1 MPTLIEDIFGL
12 NQPQTTPLQDTLA
25 RLREGFIGRQ
35 EAGPPTRFG
44 ETSVS
49 GGAFPATDP
58 RAQFVSELLQPP
70 TYRAGIQSALKM
82 LEEQRLAEQSQ
93 RDLAAEQSQQQRI
106 MAQRNKAFSGL
117 DVSGRPAIAALI
129 EGSKLPGKQG
139 DEFAKQLAQELGG
152 FTLSDTQTRYTPFG
166 ERIAGLEEDQIP
178 AKEIRAS
185 ESTLGARF
193 KTDTRAFSD
202 ETDAM
207 AKIRALGF
215 NASPTAATDNSLIF
229 QYARLQSPGIVTKD
243 DFEEA
248 RKTGGL
254 PASVVNFMNQMV
266 DGKLP
271 DNVRAQ
277 LIQAAAL
284 QYKGVSDIYDLR
296 EKGFRS
302 LAKDRGLDPN
312 KVVGSGRVKAKYEDL
327 LNIDPRTNLLVTPPP
342 PPGTVIRQVK

>member
-1 MPTLIEDIFGL
+1 MPINFNIDLSARRRQQQALAELEKQRQAMESLTGQLLG
-12 NQPQTTPLQDTLA
+12 TPT
-25 RLREGFIGRQ
+25 E
-35 EAGPPTRFG
+35 GPPTATGLQSRMG
-44 ETSVS
+44 GMLPGGPMADLVETQLTS
-49 GGAFPATDP
+49 GVPALQQGGLGS
-58 RAQFVSELLQPP
+58 AQALLEQ
-70 TYRAGIQSALKM
+70 
-82 LEEQRLAEQSQ
+82 QRLNQLDQSRIKQ
-93 RDLAAEQSQQQRI
+93 ITSATSRLDLA
-106 MAQRNKAFSGL
+106 N
-117 DVSGRPAIAALI
+117 RPAISSLVELA
-129 EGSKLPGKQG
+129 KLPGTQG
-139 DEFAKQLAQELGG
+139 EEAAKQLVQELGG
-152 FTLSDTQTRYTPFG
+152 FTLSESQTRYTPFG
-166 ERIAGLEEDQIP
+166 ERIAGLEEGAIP
-178 AKEIRAS
+178 PKERRAS

-193 KTDTRAFSD
+193 KTDTSAFSN

-207 AKIRALGF
+207 AKVRALGF

-243 DFEEA
+243 DFEAA

-277 LIQAAAL
+277 LVQAAAL

-327 LNIDPRTNLLVTPPP
+327 LNIDPRTNLLVAPPP